1 MIMTSNKWIEKHPN
15 YWVHGES
22 NWIVRDYLTQEEKDG
37 WVILDDR
44 EMIVSCE
51 WKETKEEC
59 MVEVE
64 TILAE
69 EKEFENI
76 VLKN

>member
-1 MIMTSNKWIEKHPN
+1 MMPNKWIEKHPN
-15 YWVHGES
+15 YWVHHES
-22 NWIVRDYLTQEEKDG
+22 NWIVRDYLTQEDEKDG

-44 EMIVSCE
+44 EIIISCE

-59 MVEVE
+59 MVEIE

-69 EKEFENI
+69 EKS
-76 VLKN
+76 LKY